1 MRERNLVILAAG
13 IGSRFKGG
21 VKQLFSVGPCGEGI
35 MEYSIY
41 DAVDVGFN
49 RVVFILRREI
59 LDQFNQEM
67 GNRIRTFCE
76 SRGVEMVCVFQDM
89 NALPMGYTCPE
100 NRVKPWGTGHALLS
114 CFGAVHDGFVVI
126 NADDYYGREAFELMY
141 RFLEELPEHSQDSYA
156 LAGFLLRNTL
166 SDNGG
171 VTRGVCRVDRSG
183 MLVSIR
189 ETRNIIKAEDGIF
202 ADTADGVLP
211 LEGNTPVSMNMWAFT
226 PDVLEKL
233 EARFGYFLEKNIQI
247 PNSEFI
253 LPTEIGGMLR
263 SGKTKVRVMNT
274 GGSWFGMTYQADI
287 PEVRQTLRNLSDR
300 GVYPVPLMGK

>member
-1 MRERNLVILAAG
+1 MREKNLVILAAG

-41 DAVDVGFN
+41 DALAVGFN

-67 GNRIRTFCE
+67 GNRIRRFCE
-76 SRGVEMVCVFQDM
+76 SKGVEMVCVFQDM
-89 NALPMGYTCPE
+89 KSLPAGYVCPE
-100 NRVKPWGTGHALLS
+100 DRVKPWGTGHALLS
-114 CFGAVHDGFVVI
+114 CIGAVNSGFAVI
-126 NADDYYGREAFELMY
+126 NADDYYGREAFQLMSS
-141 RFLEELPEHSQDSYA
+141 FLDTLPEDSQGVYS

-171 VTRGVCRVDRSG
+171 VTRGLCKADEKG
-183 MLVSIR
+183 MLVNIC
-189 ETRNIIKAEDGIF
+189 ETRNIMKANGGIY
-202 ADTADGVLP
+202 AGSVEGEP
-211 LEGNTPVSMNMWAFT
+211 LEGDTPVSMNMWAFT

-233 EARFGYFLEKNIQI
+233 EQRFAGFLAENV
-247 PNSEFI
+247 NVNTAEFI
-253 LPTEIGGMLR
+253 LPTEIGGMLNEGLVKVHVLPA
-263 SGKTKVRVMNT
+263 SGT
-274 GGSWFGMTYQADI
+274 WFGMTYQADI
-287 PEVRQTLRNLSDR
+287 PIVRQTLQQLSDA